1 MSSDQCRKRTRS
13 QVSPISA
20 KDSDKHQ
27 CIDADESFHESP
39 SSFDEQYL
47 DESTIIETEDL
58 AGVGLH
64 SSVIESASEKT
75 EQQSQDRSGGAMELS
90 VKESLKE
97 ALRDPE
103 ILKMLSSA
111 FTETLREEIVSLR
124 TVIEKKDQMISDL
137 QIQVDSLE
145 QYSRR
150 NSVRISGIPE
160 PKGGSAQED
169 TDNIVQKLGEAIGV
183 RVTSEMID
191 RSHRVGKR
199 TGTSDRQIIVKFTSY
214 RYRRLLMTSRKGLK
228 NKTAAS
234 LGLTP
239 KGFTPPPRPSSAT
252 EAAATPVPKP
262 GDRIYVNDD
271 LTRVRAQLA
280 ARARRFK
287 REKKVQDTWVYD
299 GDIYVKRGDVI
310 IKIVS
315 DRHLDSFV

>member
-1 MSSDQCRKRTRS
+1 MRT
-13 QVSPISA
+13 
-20 KDSDKHQ
+20 
-27 CIDADESFHESP
+27 P

-47 DESTIIETEDL
+47 DESTIIEPEDL
-58 AGVGLH
+58 AGVELH
-64 SSVIESASEKT
+64 SSVIESASEET
-75 EQQSQDRSGGAMELS
+75 EQQSQDRSGGALELS

-103 ILKMLSSA
+103 ILQMLSSA

-191 RSHRVGKR
+191 RSHRVSKR

-214 RYRRLLMTSRKGLK
+214 RYRRLMMTSHRGLK

-234 LGLTP
+234 LGFTP
-239 KGFTPPPRPSSAT
+239 KGFTKALISCRSGGPSCPQT
-252 EAAATPVPKP
+252 
-262 GDRIYVNDD
+262 G
-271 LTRVRAQLA
+271 
-280 ARARRFK
+280 
-287 REKKVQDTWVYD
+287 
-299 GDIYVKRGDVI
+299 
-310 IKIVS
+310 
-315 DRHLDSFV
+315 

>member
-1 MSSDQCRKRTRS
+1 
-13 QVSPISA
+13 
-20 KDSDKHQ
+20 
-27 CIDADESFHESP
+27 
-39 SSFDEQYL
+39 
-47 DESTIIETEDL
+47 
-58 AGVGLH
+58 
-64 SSVIESASEKT
+64 
-75 EQQSQDRSGGAMELS
+75 
-90 VKESLKE
+90 
-97 ALRDPE
+97 
-103 ILKMLSSA
+103 MLSSA

-150 NSVRISGIPE
+150 NNVRISGIPE
-160 PKGGSAQED
+160 PKGGSVQED

-234 LGLTP
+234 LGFTP
-239 KGFTPPPRPSSAT
+239 KGFTPPPRPSSAA
-252 EAAATPVPKP
+252 EAVATPVPKP
-262 GDRIYVNDD
+262 GNRIYVNDD
-271 LTRVRAQLA
+271 LIRVRAQLA